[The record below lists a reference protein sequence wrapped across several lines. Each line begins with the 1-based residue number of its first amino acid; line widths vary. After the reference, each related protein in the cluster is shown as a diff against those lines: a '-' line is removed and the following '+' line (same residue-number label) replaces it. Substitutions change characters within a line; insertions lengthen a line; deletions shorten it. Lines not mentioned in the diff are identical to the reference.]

1 MTVHD
6 NWVTGE
12 QKYLKWGTETKQNLG
27 STPEEVA
34 QHIVD
39 NSDNFSEKAVEKA
52 QAILDL

>member
-6 NWVTGE
+6 NWVAGE
-12 QKYLKWGTETKQNLG
+12 QKYLKWGTDTKKKLG
-27 STPEEVA
+27 STPAEVA

-39 NSDNFSEKAVEKA
+39 NSDDFSEKAVEKA